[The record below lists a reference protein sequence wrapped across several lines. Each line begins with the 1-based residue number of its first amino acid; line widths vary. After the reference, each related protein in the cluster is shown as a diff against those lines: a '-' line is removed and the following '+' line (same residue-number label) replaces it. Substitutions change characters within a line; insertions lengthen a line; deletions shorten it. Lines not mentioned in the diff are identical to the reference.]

1 MSSLKPTALV
11 PPSSSPKG
19 QTDDVAIQ
27 HYIPPPLSFMS
38 AQRKGVRDPCSTA
51 KSYQDHLA
59 QALEQPF
66 PMAADCPL
74 PDDIREAIKFTS
86 RSSNRTLTNFWDAQL
101 SALSTLVEHPECS
114 SEPWYALRP
123 KELSAAP
130 KELNIALLA
139 QLASFTGI
147 GALNWLSGYIYGFPI
162 TGTISQSKTFPL
174 TQKPDNPKPLSLTE
188 LWEGAADRFRL
199 RSKRPPKMADTLWTE
214 ALQQV
219 DMGWLDQPRL
229 LNADGRFA
237 DAPDQP
243 VVNAFRFPVIQ
254 GEKIR
259 ACDDLKASLT
269 NRACSVLSPIT
280 LPTWEHIAQISSEL
294 ALSRRAIALGKA
306 DESDAYKKQPL
317 SPSDATSA
325 VITLYGP
332 DKKWYGFISRSQIF
346 GSTASVIHYNT
357 FSRLLVSLFVRLF
370 GIPMVGFFDDFGFV
384 IFADV
389 MDQALSAFINF
400 CRLLGVHLSAKK
412 CAVGTTITFLGLKG
426 SFPSPSNRFTLRI
439 ALDPEKA
446 TKWSSLIESFISAQ
460 SIDSNSLDKL
470 LGRLSFAT
478 TNIFGKFARAMAKPL
493 YDLRHSPNFVEP
505 LNDELT
511 LNLKWW
517 LSALVGDLS
526 RSVGTRPVY
535 PRYIIYT
542 DASWKPSTQKGRI
555 AAILIE
561 RQSGR
566 LIEVLSSEAPLRV
579 VKYFDRSS
587 AIYGLELF
595 ALVAAFATWQD
606 RLAGRQVSAFVDND
620 PSSNGLIRGAAKFL
634 IAHNFILRFWQLCGH
649 RSISVWFERVP
660 SPVNL
665 ADLPTRDR
673 SLPFPVDHMREF
685 PLIDTLINFF
695 LANWDFGV
703 NSLQDFA

>member
-1 MSSLKPTALV
+1 M
-11 PPSSSPKG
+11 
-19 QTDDVAIQ
+19 DDVVIQ

-38 AQRKGVRDPCSTA
+38 AQRKGVKDPLPSA
-51 KSYQDHLA
+51 KSYQDHFA

-66 PMAADCPL
+66 PMAAECPL
-74 PDDIREAIKFTS
+74 PDDVREAIKFSS
-86 RSSNRTLTNFWDAQL
+86 RSSNKTLTDFWGAQL
-101 SALSTLVEHPECS
+101 SALSALADHPLCS

-130 KELNIALLA
+130 KALNIALIA

-174 TQKPDNPKPLSLTE
+174 TQKPDNPKPLSISDLQK
-188 LWEGAADRFRL
+188 GASERFKS
-199 RSKRPPKMADTLWTE
+199 RSKRPPKLADLLWKE
-214 ALQQV
+214 ALEQV
-219 DMGWLDQPRL
+219 SMGWLDQPRL
-229 LNADGRFA
+229 LTADGRFA
-237 DAPDQP
+237 DSPDLP

-254 GEKIR
+254 GEKVR

-280 LPTWEHIAQISSEL
+280 LPTWEHVAQISSEL
-294 ALSRRAIALGKA
+294 ALSRRPLALGKA

-317 SPSDATSA
+317 SPSDATWA

-332 DKKWYGFISRSQIF
+332 DKKWYGFTSRSQIF
-346 GSTASVIHYNT
+346 GSTASVVHYNT

-370 GIPMVGFFDDFGFV
+370 GIPMVGFFDDFGF
-384 IFADV
+384 ITFADI
-389 MDQALSAFINF
+389 MDPALAAFIEF

-426 SFPSPSNRFTLRI
+426 SFPSPSNRFTLQI

-446 TKWSSLIESFISAQ
+446 SKWSALIESFISAQ

-493 YDLRHSPNFVEP
+493 YDLRHSPNFVES
-505 LNDELT
+505 LDAELI
-511 LNLKWW
+511 LNLRWW
-517 LSALVGDLS
+517 LSALADNLS
-526 RSVGTRPVY
+526 RSVGTRPVF

-542 DASWKPSTQKGRI
+542 DASWKSSTQRGRI

-566 LIEVLSSEAPLRV
+566 IIEVLSSEAPLRV
-579 VKYFDRSS
+579 VKCFDRSS

-606 RLAGRQVSAFVDND
+606 RLAGHQVSAYVDND
-620 PSSNGLIRGAAKFL
+620 PSSNGLIRGAAKFS
-634 IAHNFILRFWQLCGH
+634 IAHNFILRFWQLCG
-649 RSISVWFERVP
+649 RRLISVWFERVP

-665 ADLPTRDR
+665 ADLPTRFR
-673 SLPFPVDHMREF
+673 SLPFSVGHTREF
-685 PLIDTLINFF
+685 PLVDTLINFF
-695 LANWDFGV
+695 LAKWDCGV
-703 NSLQDFA
+703 VSLQDFA